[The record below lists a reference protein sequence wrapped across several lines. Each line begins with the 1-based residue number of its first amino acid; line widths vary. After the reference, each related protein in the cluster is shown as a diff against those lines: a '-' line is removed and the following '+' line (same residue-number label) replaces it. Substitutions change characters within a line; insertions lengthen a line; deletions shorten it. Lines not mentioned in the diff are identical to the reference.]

1 MKQSVLFFQRISL
14 LLSAVML
21 LAGCSGSDSE
31 EQEKGEV
38 SQPEI
43 RLNADS
49 WQVMEH
55 TRATTFDN
63 ASALQTEAHFTC
75 TVYNANNT
83 TTYITATTVNWVN
96 GTEWLFSDGK
106 HYWPSSGSLD
116 FFAYMP
122 AEKPSYITS
131 IAYTTARSPQVTC
144 TNLPMTN
151 EGQGSSLKEFVYAL
165 TTDQNKE
172 GQGVS
177 GVTMKFYHPFA
188 RIRFQLSAS
197 HPDIIINSITLKE
210 LKSGGTC
217 TFSNTSGTPM
227 FNASTWSSWTPS
239 DGTVN
244 FVLSLAGDAATF
256 NSNPASAVPIGAYS
270 GGQHRSVDFIMVP
283 QTFAGDIE
291 VNATW
296 TDWGESIAHTVS
308 TSIPSLTWAPGT
320 SYTYTFTITET
331 DLKVDTEKFTE
342 QW

>member
-1 MKQSVLFFQRISL
+1 MKQSILFFQRISL
-14 LLSAVML
+14 LLSVLLL

-31 EQEKGEV
+31 EQEKGGG

-43 RLNADS
+43 RFNADV
-49 WQVMEH
+49 WQVMSG

-63 ASALQTEAHFTC
+63 ATALQKEANFTC
-75 TVYNANNT
+75 TVYDANTITEHYPATQVDWSTDHWEFHNV
-83 TTYITATTVNWVN
+83 TYR
-96 GTEWLFSDGK
+96 
-106 HYWPSSGSLD
+106 WPSSGSLD

-122 AEKPSYITS
+122 ATQPSYITN
-131 IAYTTARSPQVTC
+131 IAYITARSPQITC
-144 TNLPMTN
+144 TGLPMTS

-165 TTDQNKE
+165 TIEQNKE
-172 GQGVS
+172 GQGES

-188 RIRFQLSAS
+188 RINLQLAAS
-197 HPDIIINSITLKE
+197 HPNVTINSITLKG

-217 TFSNTSGTPM
+217 TFSNTSETSM
-227 FNASTWSSWTPS
+227 FNTSTWSSWTPS

-244 FVLSLAGDAATF
+244 FVLSLTGDAAVF
-256 NSNPASAVPIGAYS
+256 NTNVAAQPIG
-270 GGQHRSVDFIMVP
+270 DTFIMVP
-283 QTFAGDIE
+283 QTFAGNIE
-291 VNATW
+291 VNASW